1 MADKK
6 LMFSEN
12 LLKHWPNFWYCKI
25 KPNKLPFFIDGINMN
40 SFSSISGTFFYIRR
54 ERENVRREKNDV
66 LRKSIKTSSQFFVI
80 TK

>member
-1 MADKK
+1 MTHFFNFFNFGTKRKIVAEKK

-40 SFSSISGTFFYIRR
+40 SFGYISGTFFYFGARG
-54 ERENVRREKNDV
+54 
-66 LRKSIKTSSQFFVI
+66 KT
-80 TK
+80 